1 MKIFDFSSNFICDF
15 VYLHSGVSNKV
26 HIICFTFCIAAT
38 PLQGFFSGKVVNQT
52 AESSFCDAD
61 LKTTAKDYREFY
73 AESFKSMLYVSENA
87 NFAFNFAVL
96 KILLTKIVF

>member
-1 MKIFDFSSNFICDF
+1 M
-15 VYLHSGVSNKV
+15 VYFLYCSYS
-26 HIICFTFCIAAT
+26 IA
-38 PLQGFFSGKVVNQT
+38 GFFFRKNNQT

>member
-1 MKIFDFSSNFICDF
+1 M
-15 VYLHSGVSNKV
+15 VYFLYCSYS
-26 HIICFTFCIAAT
+26 IA
-38 PLQGFFSGKVVNQT
+38 GFFSGKIINQT

-96 KILLTKIVF
+96 KILLTKIEF